1 MRQSHFLTFAEFP
14 CLSPFAPDARNASK
28 RARPAK
34 QFQKYNLV
42 CRSSINEAPQFMKD
56 DCNKSCRGNRYVT
69 TLHVLNSTVVKC
81 SKLTKVSSYPPL
93 SAYCVPTPLLLLLRQ
108 GDQGLPRLGAGR
120 ASRVVRRRS
129 LEQQTRAP
137 HAYRGCLLALALA
150 PSARIQAAL
159 VGSHR
164 RPTASSFCA
173 VCTNLATRPRAH
185 HCLSPRPQ
193 LLEAQ

>member
-1 MRQSHFLTFAEFP
+1 MACTL
-14 CLSPFAPDARNASK
+14 APTGVDAHSCANGADVWLLRHHPECVKVMDAV
-28 RARPAK
+28 AR
-34 QFQKYNLV
+34 F
-42 CRSSINEAPQFMKD
+42 
-56 DCNKSCRGNRYVT
+56 NKYVT

-120 ASRVVRRRS
+120 ASRVVRRRP

-137 HAYRGCLLALALA
+137 HADRDCLLALALG

-159 VGSHR
+159 VGRHR
-164 RPTASSFCA
+164 RPTVSSFCA